1 MLNSFCDSV
10 LPIPIKSCANSIVF
24 PVLYSH
30 RTFLFQSLRILV
42 YCSRPSFPDGSA
54 VKNSA
59 MQETQET
66 QVQFLG
72 QEDPLEEGMATHSGI
87 LAWEIPWTEDPGGL
101 QPMGHKDS
109 DMSKVT

>member
-10 LPIPIKSCANSIVF
+10 LIPIKSCADSIIF

-59 MQETQET
+59 MQETQEM

-72 QEDPLEEGMATHSGI
+72 QEDPLEEGMATHSR
-87 LAWEIPWTEDPGGL
+87 EESPWTEEPGGL
-101 QPMGHKDS
+101 
-109 DMSKVT
+109 